1 MRKAVLPVV
10 LLLLVT
16 SICSAAGNYTSEGG
30 NVSEI
35 TLNMTGRTLF
45 WAAIV
50 GWMNVSAHA
59 NPNYPISDQDVPSNT
74 VYTNYPNGTYY
85 LYPYGTYYNISM
97 VVTRLGFRP
106 TLENLSTPTAADFN
120 TGGMFSNFTVFA
132 PFNFTFM
139 LDGPYNTFAN
149 PLTMMIC
156 RIGSLNISC
165 PYVTLADDT
174 RMAVLKYSNGTH
186 DEPIFINLIE
196 SKQGFNGTYFDFE
209 YMVPDQE
216 FYYFYVYPEDCNITV
231 YIDGV
236 QTTIFPKTGVPY
248 GTRFLVTYLDG
259 TPISGARVKVTE
271 ENGRNILSPN
281 LYPDRAFT
289 GSGYSTADIS
299 GNALYALSPTR
310 YNVPDSY
317 NYSVYVEVI
326 SPAYCRKNLSIAVYH
341 SLSPTYRTSLIDANY
356 GSQVKTSVQNMN
368 SLASTASKWIYARKM
383 RNASVTVTTAGAVG
397 AMPTLKA
404 GAPNYMNITVTD
416 LGTPVTAN
424 LTVGEKDGLII
435 FVPAQPGKDLYNN
448 TGPFL
453 SNETFML
460 IPTRY
465 NNNANLTI
473 FVEYNGTNIA
483 NLTYNIDTV
492 LADPAP
498 SEMDMDEYTNALIGS
513 ALQNINLVLSNIG
526 KSISTV

>member
-1 MRKAVLPVV
+1 MIKAVLPA
-10 LLLLVT
+10 LLLLFLINSIYPIGNT
-16 SICSAAGNYTSEGG
+16 SIQGG
-30 NVSEI
+30 NVSDASP
-35 TLNMTGRTLF
+35 NMTGKTLF
-45 WAAIV
+45 WAGIV
-50 GWMNVSAHA
+50 GWMYAPGPN
-59 NPNYPISDQDVPSNT
+59 NPPFPISDQDVPNNT
-74 VYTNYPNGTYY
+74 IYTNYPNGTYY
-85 LYPYGTYYNISM
+85 NVSLI
-97 VVTRLGFRP
+97 VTRLGSRP
-106 TLENLSTPTAADFN
+106 PLENLSTPSAADFDF
-120 TGGMFSNFTVFA
+120 GGMFSNFTIFA
-132 PFNFTFM
+132 GLNFTYM
-139 LDGPYNTFAN
+139 LDGPYNTFTN
-149 PLTMMIC
+149 PMLMATC
-156 RIGSLNISC
+156 RIGNLILPC
-165 PYVTLADDT
+165 PYITLADNT
-174 RMAVLKYSNGTH
+174 SMAVLKYSNGTH
-186 DEPIFINLIE
+186 EEPIFINIIE
-196 SKQGFNGTYFDFE
+196 SKLGYNGTYFDFE
-209 YMVPDQE
+209 YMVPRAE

-231 YIDGV
+231 WIDGV

-259 TPISGARVKVTE
+259 SPISGAKVRVVE

-281 LYPDRAFT
+281 LYPTTIFT

-317 NYSVYVEVI
+317 NYSVYAEVI

-341 SLSPTYRTSLIDANY
+341 SLSPTYRTSLIDASY
-356 GSQVKTSVQNMN
+356 GSQVKSSVQNMN

-383 RNASVTVTTAGAVG
+383 RNASVTVTTAGVVG
-397 AMPTLKA
+397 TMPTLKA
-404 GAPNYMNITVTD
+404 GAPNYMNITVTN
-416 LGTPVTAN
+416 LGVPVTAN
-424 LTVGEKDGLII
+424 LTVRETDGLII
-435 FVPAQPGKDLYNN
+435 FVPAQPDKDFYNN
-448 TGPFL
+448 SGPFY

-473 FVEYNGTNIA
+473 FVEYGGTNIA
-483 NLTYNIDTV
+483 NLTYTVDTV

>member
-1 MRKAVLPVV
+1 MRMALLPA
-10 LLLLVT
+10 LLLVFI
-16 SICSAAGNYTSEGG
+16 SFSSAGNTYTEGG
-30 NVSEI
+30 NV
-35 TLNMTGRTLF
+35 TLVNISSYPLTEY

-50 GWMNVSAHA
+50 GTMNTAAPS
-59 NPNYPISDQDVPSNT
+59 NPAYPISYEQVGGVN
-74 VYTNYPNGTYY
+74 VYTNNPN
-85 LYPYGTYYNISM
+85 GTYYNISLI
-97 VVTRLGFRP
+97 VTRLP
-106 TLENLSTPTAADFN
+106 SKPNLSDISSPVLADFA
-120 TGGMFSNFTVFA
+120 TGGMFSNFTAFA
-132 PFNFTFM
+132 GLDFTTFIDSPFLTF
-139 LDGPYNTFAN
+139 LPS
-149 PLTMMIC
+149 LTMNC
-156 RIGSLNISC
+156 TVGSSSYPC
-165 PYVTLADDT
+165 PYVTLLPGVKLG
-174 RMAVLKYSNGTH
+174 VLKYSNGTH
-186 DEPIFINLIE
+186 DEPLFVTVIE
-196 SKQGFNGTYFDFE
+196 NQPGFNGTFFDFE
-209 YMVPDQE
+209 YMVPRAE

-231 YIDGV
+231 WIDGV

-259 TPISGARVKVTE
+259 SPISGAKVRVVE

-281 LYPDRAFT
+281 LYPNRIFA

-299 GNALYALSPTR
+299 GNAIYALSPTR

-356 GSQVKTSVQNMN
+356 GSQVKSSVQNMN

-397 AMPTLKA
+397 TMPTLKA
-404 GAPNYMNITVTD
+404 GAPNYMNITVTN
-416 LGTPVTAN
+416 LGVPVTAN
-424 LTVGEKDGLII
+424 LTVREIDGLII
-435 FVPAQPGKDLYNN
+435 FVPAQPDKDLYNN
-448 TGPFL
+448 SGPFL

-465 NNNANLTI
+465 NNNANLTL
-473 FVEYNGTNIA
+473 FVYYNNSNVA
-483 NLTYNIDTV
+483 NLTFTVDTV
-492 LADPAP
+492 LADPSP